1 MHSMNSITSL
11 GALLSNRQALC
22 VRLDRSQQGVAPR
35 TCLSTR
41 PVKPR
46 SKPPPRGPLMPIP
59 RLPVQAQMSPHKS
72 GSSPAL
78 ASLGTT
84 PKSPDPLSAPQR
96 RSISPGAHGRA
107 PANVALT
114 VTRRRSN
121 SVGNIRAESDDRP
134 VLGPQKSDTE
144 GNIPDRENLQ
154 EQVNPQRAATSP
166 TTSSRPQTSGGVQRK
181 PLPSKAL

>member
-1 MHSMNSITSL
+1 M
-11 GALLSNRQALC
+11 
-22 VRLDRSQQGVAPR
+22 RLDRSQQGVAPR

-59 RLPVQAQMSPHKS
+59 RLPVQAQMPPHNP

-84 PKSPDPLSAPQR
+84 PKAPLLLSAQQQR
-96 RSISPGAHGRA
+96 SVS
-107 PANVALT
+107 PANVAPV

-121 SVGNIRAESDDRP
+121 SAGNIPGESNDRLVP
-134 VLGPQKSDTE
+134 GPQKLDTE
-144 GNIPDRENLQ
+144 SNIPDCGNAQ
-154 EQVNPQRAATSP
+154 EQINPQKAATSP

-181 PLPSKAL
+181 PLPSKAT